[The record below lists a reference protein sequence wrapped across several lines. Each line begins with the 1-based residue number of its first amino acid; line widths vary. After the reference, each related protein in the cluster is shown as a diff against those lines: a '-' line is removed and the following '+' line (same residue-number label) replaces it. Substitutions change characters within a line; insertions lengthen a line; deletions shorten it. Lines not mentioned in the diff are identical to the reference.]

1 MELYY
6 RRLKVGE
13 TVNERKN
20 LSSRCSSRVCQ
31 HAHKSVNQKE
41 LFIVAYILEYME
53 YTGCIQRQAQTGK
66 LEGCN
71 NKTKVAKRMGYG
83 FRDDDYFFLLIQ
95 FLSVAPKVP

>member
-1 MELYY
+1 
-6 RRLKVGE
+6 
-13 TVNERKN
+13 
-20 LSSRCSSRVCQ
+20 
-31 HAHKSVNQKE
+31 
-41 LFIVAYILEYME
+41 ME

>member
-1 MELYY
+1 M
-6 RRLKVGE
+6 K
-13 TVNERKN
+13 RKN
-20 LSSRCSSRVCQ
+20 LSSRCSSRVC
-31 HAHKSVNQKE
+31 
-41 LFIVAYILEYME
+41 
-53 YTGCIQRQAQTGK
+53 TGCIQRQAQTGK

>member
-1 MELYY
+1 M
-6 RRLKVGE
+6 K
-13 TVNERKN
+13 RKN
-20 LSSRCSSRVCQ
+20 LSSRCSSHVCQ

>member
-1 MELYY
+1 MA
-6 RRLKVGE
+6 
-13 TVNERKN
+13 
-20 LSSRCSSRVCQ
+20 SRVIGRLP
-31 HAHKSVNQKE
+31 V
-41 LFIVAYILEYME
+41 VYYP
-53 YTGCIQRQAQTGK
+53 QTGK

>member
-1 MELYY
+1 M
-6 RRLKVGE
+6 K
-13 TVNERKN
+13 RKN
-20 LSSRCSSRVCQ
+20 LSSRCSSHVCQ
-31 HAHKSVNQKE
+31 HARENISQKE
-41 LFIVAYILEYME
+41 LFIVAYILEYLE